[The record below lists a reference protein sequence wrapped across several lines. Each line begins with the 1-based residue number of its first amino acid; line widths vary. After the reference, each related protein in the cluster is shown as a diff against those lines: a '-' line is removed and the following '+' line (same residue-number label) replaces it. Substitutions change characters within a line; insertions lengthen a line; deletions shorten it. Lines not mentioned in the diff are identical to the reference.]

1 LSIFF
6 NIDDGLINFDDPT
19 ALVKDEYR
27 EYFAR
32 RELAPY
38 LFSEICVLDMV
49 LALSDMNDGYY
60 LDRLVLKGG
69 LSVRNH
75 VPLIDHRFS
84 FDADYNPN
92 TQGGYTFGDVDEIRK
107 DFSGYGARKG
117 CKTTIGTTR
126 NDTELF
132 FLEFDYRSTLRER
145 RVSLVEVP
153 KIELCKRCRVFEK
166 PAKSPMN
173 TFIDL
178 ELLGLEAPVVYHVAL
193 EEQLATKLFIIGSSG
208 RQRNH
213 FDAYDVMR
221 IIENNKIDWRL
232 TKALFERL
240 VERHRAKVAARVE
253 ECRRQLDA
261 MLRND
266 GKRSS
271 LQDTVF
277 RKDFNFDE
285 MVRKVKSTYDF
296 KG

>member
-1 LSIFF
+1 
-6 NIDDGLINFDDPT
+6 
-19 ALVKDEYR
+19 
-27 EYFAR
+27 
-32 RELAPY
+32 
-38 LFSEICVLDMV
+38 
-49 LALSDMNDGYY
+49 
-60 LDRLVLKGG
+60 
-69 LSVRNH
+69 
-75 VPLIDHRFS
+75 
-84 FDADYNPN
+84 
-92 TQGGYTFGDVDEIRK
+92 
-107 DFSGYGARKG
+107 
-117 CKTTIGTTR
+117 
-126 NDTELF
+126 
-132 FLEFDYRSTLRER
+132 
-145 RVSLVEVP
+145 
-153 KIELCKRCRVFEK
+153 
-166 PAKSPMN
+166 MN

-178 ELLGLEAPVVYHVAL
+178 ELLGLEPPVVYHVAL

-232 TKALFERL
+232 TRALFERL

-277 RKDFNFDE
+277 RRDFNFDE